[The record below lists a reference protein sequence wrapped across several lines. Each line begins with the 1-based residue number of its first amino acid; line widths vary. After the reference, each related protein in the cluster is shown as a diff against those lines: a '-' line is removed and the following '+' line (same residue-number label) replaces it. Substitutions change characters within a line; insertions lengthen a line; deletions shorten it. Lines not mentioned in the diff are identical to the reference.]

1 MTREALRTK
10 MMIALLVLIL
20 GGITAGA
27 LLVRGPIDIR
37 NRAAEP
43 NSCEAPVAICE
54 IDTDRGS
61 GPYDDFVIEIINKST
76 NELIKTGGINATSV
90 DTPVVSGT
98 EYICRIKGVTGG
110 GAKRNDCPI
119 NEIKGTAPVCSGPT
133 LTPVVPSTPPPS
145 PSPTI
150 FEPTPTPFNF
160 IPTPTGAVFPGCPIN
175 IRNIDPILCVIDS
188 EGRCLSPG
196 VTPVSCSEIRDWKCA
211 LSAEDKALLDSYGLL
226 YRLAVYG
233 QDGGIKAT
241 TPINDTRDS
250 QPDQTDIK
258 FPAQTGSIYTCKLEV
273 FDDTQLNPTICAH
286 MSGRL
291 RCTGIT
297 PPVSIPTTPVSI
309 PSIVITPP
317 TTITTCVQSSGDL
330 NRDGNIDTRD
340 VNLFVRS
347 QFSQDNLDATDVNCD
362 RKVDSSDWSLLFTR
376 VFGQ

>member
-10 MMIALLVLIL
+10 MMIALMILIL

-43 NSCEAPVAICE
+43 NKCEAPTAICSVPAGE
-54 IDTDRGS
+54 
-61 GPYDDFVIEIINKST
+61 YDDFIVQIINQST
-76 NELIKTGGINATSV
+76 NELIKAGGVNELSV
-90 DTPVVSGT
+90 EAPVVSGT
-98 EYICRIKGVTGG
+98 VYTCRVIGVTGG
-110 GAKRNDCPI
+110 GTKRADCPV
-119 NEIKGTAPVCSGPT
+119 NEVTGTAPICSGPT
-133 LTPVVPSTPPPS
+133 ATPAVPTTPPS

-150 FEPTPTPFNF
+150 FEATPTPFNF
-160 IPTPTGAVFPGCPIN
+160 VPTPTGPVFPGCPIN
-175 IRNIDPILCVIDS
+175 IRNIEPILCVTDG
-188 EGRCLSPG
+188 EGRCLSAG
-196 VTPVSCSEIRDWKCA
+196 VTPVSCSETRQWKCA
-211 LSAEDKALLDSYGLL
+211 LSSADKALIDGYSLL

-233 QDGGIKAT
+233 QDGSIKAA

-250 QPDQTDIK
+250 QPDQTDIQ

-291 RCTGIT
+291 RCAGIT

-309 PSIVITPP
+309 PSIVTP
-317 TTITTCVQSSGDL
+317 TTSLTTCVRSSGDL
-330 NRDGNIDTRD
+330 NNDGNVDTRD
-340 VNLFVRS
+340 VNFFVRS
-347 QFSQDNLDATDVNCD
+347 QFSQDNLDATDINCD